1 MDIKVK
7 DKVNQRHVGR
17 NLQRIR
23 VYLGMKQEALASDLG
38 VSQQEISKIEKQDEI
53 EDGLLTKIAEVLGIS
68 TDVIKDF
75 DVEKAICNI
84 NNYKDATISPG
95 ATATVY
101 HVHRFQQILRKVTL
115 LEEEWIESMDDFFA
129 EAARTVKV
137 GGSLIMFMSLIKIE
151 TIIKLAEK
159 HGFYYKTTG
168 IWHKLNPMPRNMN
181 LHFINSTEAWLYF
194 VYKKH
199 TGTFNNDG
207 KAIHDFFETSVTPTG
222 ERKFGKHPT
231 QKPLALMSQFVRLL
245 SNENDTVM
253 DPFMGSGSSGEA
265 ALILKRNF
273 IGSEINAD
281 YFQISNERLSL
292 HGEQK
297 NEL

>member
-38 VSQQEISKIEKQDEI
+38 VSQQEISKREKQDEI

-101 HVHRFQQILRKVTL
+101 AAHTQQINPLEKVVELYERL
-115 LEEEWIESMDDFFA
+115 LKSEQE
-129 EAARTVKV
+129 
-137 GGSLIMFMSLIKIE
+137 KIE
-151 TIIKLAEK
+151 ILRECIKQ
-159 HGFYYKTTG
+159 
-168 IWHKLNPMPRNMN
+168 
-181 LHFINSTEAWLYF
+181 
-194 VYKKH
+194 
-199 TGTFNNDG
+199 G
-207 KAIHDFFETSVTPTG
+207 K
-222 ERKFGKHPT
+222 
-231 QKPLALMSQFVRLL
+231 
-245 SNENDTVM
+245 
-253 DPFMGSGSSGEA
+253 
-265 ALILKRNF
+265 
-273 IGSEINAD
+273 
-281 YFQISNERLSL
+281 
-292 HGEQK
+292 
-297 NEL
+297 

>member
-53 EDGLLTKIAEVLGIS
+53 EDGLLTKIAEVLGIP

-101 HVHRFQQILRKVTL
+101 AAHTQQINPLEKVVELYERL
-115 LEEEWIESMDDFFA
+115 LKSEQE
-129 EAARTVKV
+129 
-137 GGSLIMFMSLIKIE
+137 KIE
-151 TIIKLAEK
+151 ILRECIKQ
-159 HGFYYKTTG
+159 
-168 IWHKLNPMPRNMN
+168 
-181 LHFINSTEAWLYF
+181 
-194 VYKKH
+194 
-199 TGTFNNDG
+199 G
-207 KAIHDFFETSVTPTG
+207 K
-222 ERKFGKHPT
+222 
-231 QKPLALMSQFVRLL
+231 
-245 SNENDTVM
+245 
-253 DPFMGSGSSGEA
+253 
-265 ALILKRNF
+265 
-273 IGSEINAD
+273 
-281 YFQISNERLSL
+281 
-292 HGEQK
+292 
-297 NEL
+297 

>member
-38 VSQQEISKIEKQDEI
+38 VSQQEKQDEI

-101 HVHRFQQILRKVTL
+101 AAHTQQINPLEKVVELYERL
-115 LEEEWIESMDDFFA
+115 LKSEQE
-129 EAARTVKV
+129 
-137 GGSLIMFMSLIKIE
+137 KIE
-151 TIIKLAEK
+151 ILRECIKQ
-159 HGFYYKTTG
+159 
-168 IWHKLNPMPRNMN
+168 
-181 LHFINSTEAWLYF
+181 
-194 VYKKH
+194 
-199 TGTFNNDG
+199 G
-207 KAIHDFFETSVTPTG
+207 K
-222 ERKFGKHPT
+222 
-231 QKPLALMSQFVRLL
+231 
-245 SNENDTVM
+245 
-253 DPFMGSGSSGEA
+253 
-265 ALILKRNF
+265 
-273 IGSEINAD
+273 
-281 YFQISNERLSL
+281 
-292 HGEQK
+292 
-297 NEL
+297 

>member
-101 HVHRFQQILRKVTL
+101 AAHTQQINPLEKVVELYERL
-115 LEEEWIESMDDFFA
+115 LKSEQE
-129 EAARTVKV
+129 
-137 GGSLIMFMSLIKIE
+137 KIE
-151 TIIKLAEK
+151 FLRECIKQ
-159 HGFYYKTTG
+159 
-168 IWHKLNPMPRNMN
+168 
-181 LHFINSTEAWLYF
+181 
-194 VYKKH
+194 
-199 TGTFNNDG
+199 G
-207 KAIHDFFETSVTPTG
+207 K
-222 ERKFGKHPT
+222 
-231 QKPLALMSQFVRLL
+231 
-245 SNENDTVM
+245 
-253 DPFMGSGSSGEA
+253 
-265 ALILKRNF
+265 
-273 IGSEINAD
+273 
-281 YFQISNERLSL
+281 
-292 HGEQK
+292 
-297 NEL
+297 